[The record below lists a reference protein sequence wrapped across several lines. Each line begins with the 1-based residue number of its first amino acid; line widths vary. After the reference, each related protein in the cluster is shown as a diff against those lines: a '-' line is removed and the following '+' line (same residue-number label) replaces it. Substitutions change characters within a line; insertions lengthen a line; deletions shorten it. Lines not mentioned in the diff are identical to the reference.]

1 MARSGINTLKSDKTT
16 EKIDSVSDTT
26 GLAKPAVRV
35 VEASLEVEVAVFI
48 AAAVPPPAR
57 IAREYV
63 RNGSKSAMVDSMI
76 ADPARPATGIAMLS
90 RK

>member
-1 MARSGINTLKSDKTT
+1 MARIGINTLKSDKTT
-16 EKIDSVSDTT
+16 EKKDSIRVTM

-35 VEASLEVEVAVFI
+35 VEASLDVDVAVFM

-57 IAREYV
+57 IASEYV
-63 RNGSKSAMVDSMI
+63 RKGSKSAMVDNMI
-76 ADPARPATGIAMLS
+76 ADPAMPATGIAMLS